1 LEECQGDQGVLRKA
15 ETWPKADGVYPMYL
29 KHSTPLR
36 LPDEQMVER
45 DATVL
50 HERVANRKKMDAKW
64 QRLLDMKDAQIQFI
78 KEERDRSVGVD
89 KDLHESSFAATKGY
103 QGRDRRWHAWIEDRM
118 DALGKFE
125 VYAEQQVSELD
136 DARSKF
142 AVEAASNEV
151 VRDAMAF
158 LKKKR
163 KRKSKWGGDRNS
175 QQMIVRVQRRS
186 RTEG

>member
-1 LEECQGDQGVLRKA
+1 MEECQGDQGVLRKA

-78 KEERDRSVGVD
+78 KEERDRSVGVVYTRTCM
-89 KDLHESSFAATKGY
+89 KVPSQPPTKGY
-103 QGRDRRWHAWIEDRM
+103 QGRDRR
-118 DALGKFE
+118 
-125 VYAEQQVSELD
+125 
-136 DARSKF
+136 
-142 AVEAASNEV
+142 
-151 VRDAMAF
+151 
-158 LKKKR
+158 
-163 KRKSKWGGDRNS
+163 
-175 QQMIVRVQRRS
+175 
-186 RTEG
+186 